1 MLSIFAGTGYGY
13 DWEQLGF
20 YKKSTY
26 QNIQAKQKEGYICNA
41 FCCKKLRTP
50 ICLFHKKCTQDNVKC
65 HISLE
70 KSWLRWIV
78 IEQVNLK

>member
-1 MLSIFAGTGYGY
+1 MLSIFAGTGYGH

-20 YKKSTY
+20 YEKSTY
-26 QNIQAKQKEGYICNA
+26 RTKEGYICNA

-50 ICLFHKKCTQDNVKC
+50 ICLFHKKCTQDNMQC
-65 HISLE
+65 HIPHE

-78 IEQVNLK
+78 IEQVNHK